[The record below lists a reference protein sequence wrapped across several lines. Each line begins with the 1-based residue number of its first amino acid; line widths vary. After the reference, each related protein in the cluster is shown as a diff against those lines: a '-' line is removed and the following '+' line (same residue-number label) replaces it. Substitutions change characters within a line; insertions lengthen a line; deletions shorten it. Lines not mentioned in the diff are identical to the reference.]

1 MDRAQCP
8 VLGSSCPIWRRELDR
23 ALAKRAQRLGA
34 EARSVDLQEG
44 RLLANQVQTEA
55 DTVTEA

>member
-1 MDRAQCP
+1 M
-8 VLGSSCPIWRRELDR
+8 VGSSCPIWRRELDR
-23 ALAKRAQRLGA
+23 VLAKRAQRLGA